1 MGWYSTVSQK
11 TLGISKWDAY
21 NQYLAYH
28 EGHGGWKRKTY
39 NKKKWL
45 IGVARKV
52 EANAKQYST
61 QLKRCEDNL
70 GSSWWWPF

>member
-1 MGWYSTVSQK
+1 
-11 TLGISKWDAY
+11 
-21 NQYLAYH
+21 LAYH

-52 EANAKQYST
+52 EANAKLYSE

-70 GSSWWWPF
+70 GSPWWWPF